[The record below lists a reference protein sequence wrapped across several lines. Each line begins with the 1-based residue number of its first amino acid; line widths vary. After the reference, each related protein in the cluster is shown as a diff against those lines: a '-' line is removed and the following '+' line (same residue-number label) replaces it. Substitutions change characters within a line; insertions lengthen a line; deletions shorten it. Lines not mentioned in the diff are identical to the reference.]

1 MFEALL
7 DFQKVTML
15 FFKHTHFELHLNR
28 MRCELSAL
36 HERIVGLDRMI
47 WTSFSCCFE
56 FYNLHSQN
64 AAIQQKKLLRSSLKL
79 NNLCTKT

>member
-47 WTSFSCCFE
+47 
-56 FYNLHSQN
+56 
-64 AAIQQKKLLRSSLKL
+64 
-79 NNLCTKT
+79 